1 MLKHGQ
7 KGAITKMAKEPLTIP
22 LDPSSELARVLADA
36 DLPVVLISHGV
47 RYTVERED
55 VFAGYDVQAAL
66 EGLRQSRGA
75 LNGVDT
81 EALLADL
88 ADQRSQDSIGRPA

>member
-1 MLKHGQ
+1 
-7 KGAITKMAKEPLTIP
+7 MAKEPLTIP
-22 LDPSSELARVLADA
+22 LDPASKIARMLADA

-55 VFAGYDVQAAL
+55 IFAGYDAQAAL

-75 LNGVDT
+75 LSDVDT

-88 ADQRSQDSIGRPA
+88 GDQRSQDSIGRPA